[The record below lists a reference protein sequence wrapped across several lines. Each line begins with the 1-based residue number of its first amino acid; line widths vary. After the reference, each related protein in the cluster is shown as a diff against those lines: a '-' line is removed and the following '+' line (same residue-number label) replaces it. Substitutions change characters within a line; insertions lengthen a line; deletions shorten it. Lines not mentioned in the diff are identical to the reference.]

1 MKSISMKTKQ
11 KLCDGCGE
19 LRHIFKNVVIDGV
32 RNRLCKWCSNSLVV
46 KQGKEYKPTRS
57 QKPIAPRSPKR
68 KKQETQYNKEAR
80 QFKEDNPHCQA
91 AIPGVCTGLT
101 HDVHHKGDR
110 ENDLLLYQ
118 PWWLA
123 TCRMCHKWIHAHP
136 KEARELNL
144 LI

>member
-1 MKSISMKTKQ
+1 MKTKQ

-19 LRHIFKNVVIDGV
+19 HRYIWKNVVVNGE
-32 RNRLCKWCSNSLVV
+32 RQRLCKGCWSCHELN
-46 KQGKEYKPTRS
+46 QGTKHKPTS
-57 QKPIAPRSPKR
+57 YKPIAPRSPKR

-91 AIPGVCTGLT
+91 AISGVCTGLT